1 MAAPSVDPITL
12 TVIWNAVLSIAEELG
27 ICLRHTAFSEGV
39 REGDVFSTAVF
50 DASGRMIAQGP
61 FSPGHLGSFPYVVR
75 AVLDYFPASK
85 LKPEKRQSAW
95 IPSPRPGPPGKASV
109 ATRCGPV

>member
-50 DASGRMIAQGP
+50 DDSGRMIAQGP
-61 FSPGHLGSFPYVVR
+61 FSASYLGSFP
-75 AVLDYFPASK
+75 
-85 LKPEKRQSAW
+85 
-95 IPSPRPGPPGKASV
+95 
-109 ATRCGPV
+109 